1 MYGGKER
8 QTIGM
13 SRTIDVAV
21 VALIRFVLNVGRVD
35 GDTTSFLLGSFI
47 NLGVVGEFCST

>member
-13 SRTIDVAV
+13 SRTVDVAV